1 MLGLLRKWAREPTF
15 FCSYLEKVIE
25 TEMAQAVEPQLYAI
39 IERVVTAEGFE
50 LVHCEFSGGRNQA
63 LLRIFIDKP
72 GGITHQ
78 DCGFI
83 SNQVGTVLDVE
94 DLIPHQ
100 YVLEVSSPGVNR
112 GLYKK
117 SDYER
122 FQGQMVKLKTYQ
134 AIEGRR
140 NFRGRIEGIE
150 ADQVKLGVSKGKT
163 VLIPFDAID
172 SANLE
177 VELDEL
183 FRRAK
188 QQQS

>member
-1 MLGLLRKWAREPTF
+1 MT
-15 FCSYLEKVIE
+15 
-25 TEMAQAVEPQLYAI
+25 QAVEPQLYAL
-39 IERVVTAEGFE
+39 IERIVTAEGFE
-50 LVHCEFSGGRNQA
+50 LVHCEFSGGRNSA
-63 LLRIFIDKP
+63 VLRIFIDKP
-72 GGITHQ
+72 GGVTHQ
-78 DCGFI
+78 DCGYI

-117 SDYER
+117 SDYTR
-122 FQGQMVKLKTYQ
+122 FAGHMIRLKTHQ

-140 NFRGRIEGIE
+140 NFRGRIEGFE
-150 ADQVKLGVSKGKT
+150 ADQVKLVVSKGNV
-163 VLIPFDAID
+163 VLIPFDQIT